1 MNLKKMLMFLDDDEL
16 RQVAQK
22 IIDGSEEYSGIT
34 LTSLLPFMDEDDVDD
49 LIVDIYHKVG
59 NPEAILPFA
68 SEDGAARLAWELIE
82 KEPPQMITGVLPFM
96 DEDDVDKLFIT
107 LAERGMVI
115 EEMYPFVSEDGFHE
129 VVKGYLKGRFDFD
142 FSSALPFMDDDDID
156 DLFVALAQKGVAP
169 AEMYP
174 FVSEDGFH
182 KVLKGYLAGQ
192 YDFDFDEA
200 YPYMDEDDIRKLFR
214 NEIGKRRS
222 GH

>member
-1 MNLKKMLMFLDDDEL
+1 MRFRKMLPFMDKDEL
-16 RQVAQK
+16 RHEAEE
-22 IIDGSEEYSGIT
+22 IINGDGKVSSV
-34 LTSLLPFMDEDDVDD
+34 SLISMLPFMDEDDIDD
-49 LIVDIYHKVG
+49 LIVDIYHKTG
-59 NPEAILPFA
+59 KFQAILPFA
-68 SEDGAARLAWELIE
+68 SEDGVAKLAWELIE
-82 KEPPQMITGVLPFM
+82 RENPAKIVEVLPFM

-129 VVKGYLKGRFDFD
+129 VVEGYLKGRFDFD

-200 YPYMDEDDIRKLFR
+200 YPYMDEDDIRKLFK